1 MINYYALHYFIYDDQ
16 KIENERKGKV
26 NFDKRNIIESIFLL
40 ILKKKLINFI
50 AKMNNLILNS
60 DSFLNES
67 KLSQKT
73 KNSAERDFKE

>member
-1 MINYYALHYFIYDDQ
+1 
-16 KIENERKGKV
+16 
-26 NFDKRNIIESIFLL
+26 
-40 ILKKKLINFI
+40 
-50 AKMNNLILNS
+50 MNNLILNS